1 MSDFCF
7 YFFIFPTQ
15 VTWVKLGHYR
25 WWPARVLHPSEVPAN
40 IEKLK
45 HDVGE
50 FPIQF
55 CGSNEYAWMNRGRS
69 FLYEE
74 NDSEKVPNM
83 DHKGGLD
90 GAYKRGLS
98 EAAEFFEKYSQVRF
112 FQLLFVP
119 PITLRFHINEYTRL
133 AFLYFFFFT
142 LPDQQIEIVQPP
154 RPMANKGPGL
164 LV

>member
-1 MSDFCF
+1 M
-7 YFFIFPTQ
+7 
-15 VTWVKLGHYR
+15 TWVKLGHYR

-112 FQLLFVP
+112 LHLLSQGRQNRP
-119 PITLRFHINEYTRL
+119 DRGL
-133 AFLYFFFFT
+133 A
-142 LPDQQIEIVQPP
+142 
-154 RPMANKGPGL
+154 
-164 LV
+164 

>member
-1 MSDFCF
+1 M
-7 YFFIFPTQ
+7 
-15 VTWVKLGHYR
+15 TWVKLGHYR

-112 FQLLFVP
+112 LHLFSQGRRNRP
-119 PITLRFHINEYTRL
+119 DRGL
-133 AFLYFFFFT
+133 AWISKNQFR
-142 LPDQQIEIVQPP
+142 
-154 RPMANKGPGL
+154 RPCIL
-164 LV
+164 SQ

>member
-1 MSDFCF
+1 MSDFC
-7 YFFIFPTQ
+7 FIFPTQ

-112 FQLLFVP
+112 LQLPLLGPTTYSQVP
-119 PITLRFHINEYTRL
+119 YQRVFSINIFR
-133 AFLYFFFFT
+133 FFFFT
-142 LPDQQIEIVQPP
+142 LLDQQIEIVQPSSTH
-154 RPMANKGPGL
+154 G
-164 LV
+164 

>member
-1 MSDFCF
+1 M
-7 YFFIFPTQ
+7 
-15 VTWVKLGHYR
+15 TWVKLGHYR

-83 DHKGGLD
+83 DHKCGLD

-98 EAAEFFEKYSQVRF
+98 EAAAWRTVSSDDRQRAKGGSPSSADSSRDRAEWRKHLSQ
-112 FQLLFVP
+112 
-119 PITLRFHINEYTRL
+119 T
-133 AFLYFFFFT
+133 
-142 LPDQQIEIVQPP
+142 
-154 RPMANKGPGL
+154 
-164 LV
+164 

>member
-1 MSDFCF
+1 M
-7 YFFIFPTQ
+7 
-15 VTWVKLGHYR
+15 TWVKLGHYR

-112 FQLLFVP
+112 LQLLSHRNNFGGDTVKKSSNMKQRGFN
-119 PITLRFHINEYTRL
+119 ILIIQIKIWYLADHIEKEKKKSRKCLECT
-133 AFLYFFFFT
+133 
-142 LPDQQIEIVQPP
+142 I
-154 RPMANKGPGL
+154 
-164 LV
+164 

>member
-1 MSDFCF
+1 M
-7 YFFIFPTQ
+7 
-15 VTWVKLGHYR
+15 TWVKLGHYR

-112 FQLLFVP
+112 LQLC
-119 PITLRFHINEYTRL
+119 
-133 AFLYFFFFT
+133 
-142 LPDQQIEIVQPP
+142 
-154 RPMANKGPGL
+154 L
-164 LV
+164 LSHHLLLGSKETSVRVAKVVTVHDDLLTQ

>member
-1 MSDFCF
+1 M
-7 YFFIFPTQ
+7 
-15 VTWVKLGHYR
+15 TWVKLGHYR

-112 FQLLFVP
+112 LHLLSQGRRNRP
-119 PITLRFHINEYTRL
+119 DRGL
-133 AFLYFFFFT
+133 AWISKNQFR
-142 LPDQQIEIVQPP
+142 
-154 RPMANKGPGL
+154 RPCIPSQ
-164 LV
+164 